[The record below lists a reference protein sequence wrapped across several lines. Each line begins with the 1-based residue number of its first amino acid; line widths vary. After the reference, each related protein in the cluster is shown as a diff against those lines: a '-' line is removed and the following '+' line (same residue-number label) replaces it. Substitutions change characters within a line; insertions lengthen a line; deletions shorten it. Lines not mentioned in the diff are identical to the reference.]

1 VERQMI
7 RDAGDVSVMIGGERL
22 HRLRFL
28 RRA

>member
-1 VERQMI
+1 MI